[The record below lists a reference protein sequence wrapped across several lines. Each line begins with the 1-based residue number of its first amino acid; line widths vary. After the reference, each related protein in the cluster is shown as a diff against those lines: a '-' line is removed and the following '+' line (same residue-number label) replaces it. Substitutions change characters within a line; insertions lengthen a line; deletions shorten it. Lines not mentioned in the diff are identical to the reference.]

1 MIVGIDVGGTN
12 TDIAYL
18 EDGVLKTMKYP
29 NEYGIVRILE
39 EVSKEVNL
47 KDSKLIISTSLPI
60 NLISSRF
67 DRIKT
72 LTLLFPGPGL
82 NYKEHGV
89 VLKGCVNHR
98 GEIVEDVDENEIK
111 RVLRSHEYD
120 CIAIVGKFSVRNP
133 YIEHRVFEIARSFVD
148 PHAIALSHHIGKLN
162 FLLRL
167 NTTVI
172 NSKIAREIWMLTE
185 SIRKFTDRFFYYK
198 GDGGIIPWR
207 IAMMNPSE
215 LYNSSPSSVA
225 FGAHYLTGE
234 KDAIV
239 IDIGGTTTDL
249 TLIKD
254 GKPVVVE
261 DVRVCGL
268 RTHIRCVNSISIPY
282 GGDSLFDGELKPF
295 RLDKPL
301 AFGGKHPTLTDLL
314 NVLGEEIGNYKA
326 SRDGIGLDIAEKE
339 VDRYIEMLAEKV
351 EGFQVDTV
359 IGTGYLASYLIPEV
373 ARRAGK
379 RCIIPENH
387 QSANA
392 VGVAVS
398 RISLTLYARFD
409 TEKRMAIFNG
419 EIEGEHYEPLNKNL
433 DDEEIVEMCMEK
445 ARDLAIR
452 YGADEKDVR
461 EVDVVYFNSYS
472 VVRGGIMRGKIA
484 DVVVQ
489 IKPGLSVDL

>member
-39 EVSKEVNL
+39 KVSREVNL
-47 KDSKLIISTSLPI
+47 EDSRLIISTSLPI

-67 DRIKT
+67 DKIKT

-98 GEIVEDVDENEIK
+98 GEIVEDVDENEIESF
-111 RVLRSHEYD
+111 LRGYDYD
-120 CIAIVGKFSVRNP
+120 CIAIAGKFSVRNP
-133 YIEHRVFEIARSFVD
+133 YIEHKVFEIAKKFAD

-162 FLLRL
+162 FMLRL

-172 NSKIAREIWMLTE
+172 NSKISREVWMLTE
-185 SIRKFTDRFFYYK
+185 SIRKFTDKFFYYK

-207 IAMMNPSE
+207 IAMRNPSE

-225 FGAHYLTGE
+225 YGAYYLTGE
-234 KDAIV
+234 KNAIV
-239 IDIGGTTTDL
+239 IDIGGTTTDI

-254 GKPVVVE
+254 GKPMVVE
-261 DVRVCGL
+261 DVSVCGL
-268 RTHIRCVNSISIPY
+268 KTHIRCVNCISIPY

-295 RLDKPL
+295 RLGKPL
-301 AFGGKHPTLTDLL
+301 AFGGEHPTLTDLL
-314 NVLGEEIGNYKA
+314 NVLGEKIGNYRA
-326 SRDGIGLDIAEKE
+326 SKDGIERDVAERE
-339 VDRYIEMLAEKV
+339 VDRYIEILAEKV
-351 EGFQVDTV
+351 KGFQVNTV
-359 IGTGYLASYLIPEV
+359 IGTGYLASYIIPEV

-409 TEKRMAIFNG
+409 TEKGLAIFNG
-419 EIEGEHYEPLNKNL
+419 EIEGEQYERLDKNL
-433 DDEEIVEMCMEK
+433 DDEEIVEMCIEK
-445 ARDLAIR
+445 VRDIAMS
-452 YGADEKDVR
+452 YGADEEDVK
-461 EVDVVYFNSYS
+461 EVDLVYFNSYS
-472 VVRGGIMRGKIA
+472 VVKGGIVRGKIA
-484 DVVVQ
+484 DVIVQ
-489 IKPGLSVDL
+489 IKPGLSGAL